1 MYRLTA
7 TFDKRRS
14 RKLYILTYILS
25 LFDLACTLYLT
36 ARFGNDI
43 ESNPFG
49 KWLLSDKWATVIF
62 KVVVVGALI
71 FLLWRFRD
79 YDIARWGMYIACGV
93 YLLLALYH
101 IILIG
106 TIHTIIF

>member
-1 MYRLTA
+1 M
-7 TFDKRRS
+7 
-14 RKLYILTYILS
+14 YILTYLLS

-36 ARFGNDI
+36 ARFGNDV
-43 ESNPFG
+43 EANPFG

-93 YLLLALYH
+93 YTALAIYH
-101 IILIG
+101 IVLIVKIHSILNK
-106 TIHTIIF
+106 

>member
-1 MYRLTA
+1 MYI
-7 TFDKRRS
+7 F
-14 RKLYILTYILS
+14 TYLLS

-43 ESNPFG
+43 EGNPFG

-79 YDIARWGMYIACGV
+79 YDIARWGMYIAYGV

-101 IILIG
+101 LALIG
-106 TIHTIIF
+106 AVHSIIY

>member
-1 MYRLTA
+1 M
-7 TFDKRRS
+7 
-14 RKLYILTYILS
+14 YILTYLLS

-36 ARFGNDI
+36 ARFGNEI

-79 YDIARWGMYIACGV
+79 YDIARRGMYIACGV
-93 YLLLALYH
+93 YLALAIYH
-101 IILIG
+101 IVLIG
-106 TIHTIIF
+106 RVHTILYK

>member
-1 MYRLTA
+1 M
-7 TFDKRRS
+7 
-14 RKLYILTYILS
+14 YILTYLLS

-36 ARFGNDI
+36 ARFGNEI

-49 KWLLSDKWATVIF
+49 QWLLSDKWATVIF

-79 YDIARWGMYIACGV
+79 YDIARYGMYIACGV
-93 YLLLALYH
+93 YSVLAIYH
-101 IILIG
+101 IILIVK
-106 TIHTIIF
+106 IHSILNK

>member
-1 MYRLTA
+1 M
-7 TFDKRRS
+7 
-14 RKLYILTYILS
+14 YILTYLLS

-36 ARFGNDI
+36 ARFGNEI
-43 ESNPFG
+43 EGNPFG
-49 KWLLSDKWATVIF
+49 KLLLSDKLATVIF

-79 YDIARWGMYIACGV
+79 YDIARYGMYIACGV

-101 IILIG
+101 IMLIG
-106 TIHTIIF
+106 TIHSIIF